1 MNKSIEKC
9 DDRGNLIYC
18 KNSGGEEYW
27 YEWDKN
33 GDMTY
38 YKNPDGYEYW
48 FNVYKCCSL
57 AYLKNCFGVEF
68 WYKIE
73 SFGKERIEITKQEF
87 DRIKEKE
94 FLSRELVSIFE
105 LMEL

>member
-1 MNKSIEKC
+1 MSKEIEKH
-9 DDRGNLIYC
+9 DKRGNLIYY
-18 KNSGGEEYW
+18 KTSSGCEYW

-33 GDMTY
+33 GDIIY

-48 FNVYKCCSL
+48 FNVYKNCSL
-57 AYLKNCFGVEF
+57 VYLKNYVGAEF

-73 SFGKERIEITKQEF
+73 SFGEERIKITEQEF

-94 FLSRELVSIFE
+94 FLSRESVSIFE